1 MNPYPSYKES
11 GIEWIVEIP
20 NHWDIKR
27 IKYTSSFQLSGVD
40 RITSETE
47 INVSICHYPDVYN
60 NESIFRR
67 TKISKGTCTPQ
78 ELDKFC
84 LKLGDILITKD
95 SESPSDIGVPC
106 YVEENIENTVCGYH
120 LGQYRIS
127 DKMSPKYVFRFI
139 QSGFVQSYF
148 ETESNGITRFGLGKP
163 SLENLELV
171 IPPLQE
177 QQQISNYL
185 EHKTQQIDSLIEKTQ
200 QKIELLKEQRTSLIN
215 QVVTKGLNPDVEMK
229 DSGVEWIGEIL
240 RGWEVSKFNF
250 YIEIR
255 HGHQF
260 REYDFTDEG
269 IKIIK
274 ITQLHKNGYLD
285 ISNCSFI
292 DHSRFEEFSEIVIE
306 ENDTLMCLTGGT
318 IGKIIRVGKVDEPL
332 LQNYRVGHFSSKDT
346 DKIIDDYIFWIMTS
360 EVINGQIF
368 YEIRETGQ
376 PNIGMEDFGKMKIC
390 LPSIK
395 EQQQIVDHLDKET
408 IKIDSTIEKET
419 QRIDLL
425 KEYRQSLISEVV
437 TGKVDV
443 RDEVVV

>member
-11 GIEWIVEIP
+11 GVEWIGEIP
-20 NHWDIKR
+20 SGWKVG
-27 IKYTSSFQLSGVD
+27 KLYQYGELLSGSTPSRSVPEYWD
-40 RITSETE
+40 NGDIPWMSSGEVNKKIIRSIDGYITTLGHEKSNTP
-47 INVSICHYPDVYN
+47 ILPKKTIMIGLNGQGK
-60 NESIFRR
+60 
-67 TKISKGTCTPQ
+67 TKGTVGILEIETTCNQSLCGIIFKRNIDPYFQ
-78 ELDKFC
+78 YFYLESQYLNLRGLVGEGKREGISVSF
-84 LKLGDILITKD
+84 LKRYGIL
-95 SESPSDIGVPC
+95 
-106 YVEENIENTVCGYH
+106 
-120 LGQYRIS
+120 
-127 DKMSPKYVFRFI
+127 
-139 QSGFVQSYF
+139 
-148 ETESNGITRFGLGKP
+148 
-163 SLENLELV
+163 

-185 EHKTQQIDSLIEKTQ
+185 DHKTQQIDSLIEMSQ

-215 QVVTKGLNPDVEMK
+215 HMVTKGLNPDVEMK

-292 DHSRFEEFSEIVIE
+292 DHSRFDEFSEIVIE

-395 EQQQIVDHLDKET
+395 EQQQIVDHLDKGT
-408 IKIDSTIEKET
+408 TKIDSTIEKET
-419 QRIDLL
+419 QRINLL
-425 KEYRQSLISEVV
+425 KEYRQSLISNVV

-443 RDEVVV
+443 REEVLV